1 MRKIVLVYG
10 SIAGLLMVMMFVI
23 SFYLMEQGTL
33 TFTNSELFGYTTM
46 IIVLSLIF
54 FGVKSFR
61 DKHNNGAM
69 TFWKGFKVGI
79 SIAAVASLFYAGGW
93 EAYYN
98 TIPGMKDTF
107 MQRYTDVTIK
117 KMQHDGKSQEAIDK
131 KLEEMKM
138 FTELYKNPFI
148 RFGMTLLEIF
158 PVGLVI
164 TLISAGVLR
173 RKEVLPA

>member
-10 SIAGLLMVMMFVI
+10 GIAGTLMISMFIV
-23 SFYLMEQGTL
+23 SFSLMEQGIL
-33 TFTNSELFGYTTM
+33 TFANSELFGYSTM
-46 IIVLSLIF
+46 IVVLSLIF

-61 DKHNNGAM
+61 DKHSNGVM
-69 TFWKGFKVGI
+69 TFGKGFKVGI

-93 EAYYN
+93 EVYYN
-98 TIPGMKDTF
+98 STDLKETF
-107 MQRYTDVTIK
+107 MQRYTDLTIK
-117 KMQHDGKSQEAIDK
+117 KMQHDGKSQEEIDK

-138 FTELYKNPFI
+138 FAEWYKNPLI

-164 TLISAGVLR
+164 TLISAGLLR
-173 RKEVLPA
+173 KKEILPA

>member
-10 SIAGLLMVMMFVI
+10 SISGLLMISMFIV
-23 SFYLMEQGTL
+23 SFSLMEQGIL
-33 TFTNSELFGYTTM
+33 TFANSELFGYTTM

-69 TFWKGFKVGI
+69 TFGKGFKVGI

-93 EAYYN
+93 EIYYN
-98 TIPGMKDTF
+98 TVPGLKDTF
-107 MQRYTDVTIK
+107 MQRYTDLTIK
-117 KMQHDGKSQEAIDK
+117 KMQHDGKSQEAINE

-164 TLISAGVLR
+164 TLVSAGILR
-173 RKEVLPA
+173 KKEVLPG